1 MENTKLSPLQLFA
14 LLVLFQLGTALVVNL
29 GMEAREDAWIA
40 VLCGMLIGC
49 LLYMGY
55 AYLYIT
61 FPDKLPTQ
69 YMRLLLGKYL
79 GGIIGLAYILFYM
92 NKSSRDLLDGGLL
105 VFVSTLKET
114 PLFIINTVMMLAVV
128 YVLHKGI
135 EVLARTAFILLW
147 IVFVIGI
154 VILFMLLF
162 SGIIDF
168 TRILPVLSDG
178 FKPVLKSVYRQN
190 YQFPFAEIICI
201 TMVMP
206 YLNNKKA
213 GVRAGLISVLL
224 SGMILSGT
232 AVITISIL
240 GVDIAERSIFPLLTM
255 VGKASIADFI
265 QRLDILV
272 VMVLIIGDFFKIAIY
287 FYAAVI
293 GASDLFK
300 IPYRKIL
307 YPLALIVLFTSI
319 TISRTYSEHVKKG
332 GDVLYI
338 MDPLFYVIL
347 PAGLVIAALIYRFR
361 TRRKSG
367 TRIS

>member
-1 MENTKLSPLQLFA
+1 MENTKLSPMQLFA

-29 GMEAREDAWIA
+29 GMAAREDAWIA
-40 VLCGMLIGC
+40 VLCGMLVGC
-49 LLYMGY
+49 LLFLGY
-55 AYLYIT
+55 AFLYT
-61 FPDKLPTQ
+61 AFPDKLPTQ

-79 GGIIGLAYILFYM
+79 GGLIGFAYILFYM
-92 NKSSRDLLDGGLL
+92 NKASRDLMDGGLL
-105 VFVSTLKET
+105 VFASTLKET
-114 PLFIINTVMMLAVV
+114 PLFIINTVMMLTII

-147 IVFVIGI
+147 VVFVIGI
-154 VILFMLLF
+154 IILFLLLF

-178 FKPVLKSVYRQN
+178 FGPVLESVYRQN
-190 YQFPFAEIICI
+190 YQFPFGEIICF
-201 TMVMP
+201 TMVLP
-206 YLNNKKA
+206 YLNNVKA
-213 GVRAGLISVLL
+213 GVRAGLMSVLL

-232 AVITISIL
+232 VVITISIL

-272 VMVLIIGDFFKIAIY
+272 VMVLIIGDFFKIAVY

-300 IPYRKIL
+300 IPYRKVL

-319 TISRTYSEHVKKG
+319 TIARTYSEHVKKG

-338 MDPLFYVIL
+338 MDPLFYVIV
-347 PAGLVIAALIYRFR
+347 PAALIVAALIYRFR
-361 TRRKSG
+361 FRRHSG
-367 TRIS
+367 T